1 MAERVLDVVPGLIK
15 GHKSD
20 GRCVYDAAAKRE
32 LVRRCHQPGISVAA
46 MALAHGINANLL
58 RSWITKVARREGRG
72 VGGAAALVPVTTAA
86 TAMVSSPS
94 KTPSSSPKS
103 RSGEST
109 VELELP
115 SGTVRVR
122 GVEAA
127 EVLRALIDGLLR
139 RA

>member
-15 GHKSD
+15 GHKRD

-32 LVRRCHQPGISVAA
+32 LVRRAQQPGTSVAA
-46 MALAHGINANLL
+46 LALAHGINANLL
-58 RSWITKVARREGRG
+58 RSWVTQTVGRERAKPGPS
-72 VGGAAALVPVTTAA
+72 AALVPVAAMATTTPA
-86 TAMVSSPS
+86 SSTKRTLS
-94 KTPSSSPKS
+94 E
-103 RSGEST
+103 GM

-122 GVEAA
+122 GVEPA
-127 EVLRALIDGLLR
+127 EILRALVDGLLR

>member
-32 LVRRCHQPGISVAA
+32 LVRRCHHPGISVAA

-58 RSWITKVARREGRG
+58 RSWITKSARREGREG
-72 VGGAAALVPVTTAA
+72 NGAAALVPVTTVA
-86 TAMVSSPS
+86 TAVVPSTPKAQSS
-94 KTPSSSPKS
+94 TRS
-103 RSGEST
+103 RSGESS

-122 GVEAA
+122 GIEAS
-127 EVLRALIDGLLR
+127 EVLRSLIDGLLR

>member
-32 LVRRCHQPGISVAA
+32 LVRRAQQPGTSVAA
-46 MALAHGINANLL
+46 LALAHGINTNLL
-58 RSWITKVARREGRG
+58 RSWVTQTLRRERG
-72 VGGAAALVPVTTAA
+72 KAGTSAALVPVTTVA
-86 TAMVSSPS
+86 TATPVSSTRKPS
-94 KTPSSSPKS
+94 CESS
-103 RSGEST
+103 

>member
-20 GRCVYDAAAKRE
+20 GRCVYDTAAKRE
-32 LVRRCHQPGISVAA
+32 LVRRAQQPGTSVAA
-46 MALAHGINANLL
+46 LALAHGINANLL
-58 RSWITKVARREGRG
+58 RSWVTHTVRRERG
-72 VGGAAALVPVTTAA
+72 KASSSAALVPVTTVAA
-86 TAMVSSPS
+86 TTATTASSTKPIVSENS
-94 KTPSSSPKS
+94 
-103 RSGEST
+103 
-109 VELELP
+109 VEIELP
-115 SGTVRVR
+115 RGTVRVR

>member
-1 MAERVLDVVPGLIK
+1 MAERVVDVVPGLIK
-15 GHKSD
+15 GYKSD

-58 RSWITKVARREGRG
+58 RAWITKSARREGREA
-72 VGGAAALVPVTTAA
+72 GGAAALVPVTTVG
-86 TAMVSSPS
+86 TAVVPSPS
-94 KTPSSSPKS
+94 KATSSSTKS

-115 SGTVRVR
+115 SGTVRLR

>member
-32 LVRRCHQPGISVAA
+32 LVRRCQEPGISVAA

-58 RSWITKVARREGRG
+58 RSWITKSGRREGREG
-72 VGGAAALVPVTTAA
+72 SGAAALVPVTTVG
-86 TAMVSSPS
+86 TAVVPSPS
-94 KTPSSSPKS
+94 KAPPSAGKI
-103 RSGEST
+103 RADEST

>member
-1 MAERVLDVVPGLIK
+1 MAERVLDVVPGLVK

-32 LVRRCHQPGISVAA
+32 LVRRCHQPGTSVAA
-46 MALAHGINANLL
+46 LALAHGINANLL
-58 RSWITKVARREGRG
+58 RSWITKSARRESGHVSRS
-72 VGGAAALVPVTTAA
+72 AALVPVTMVGTGVATLPSTAPLTSA
-86 TAMVSSPS
+86 
-94 KTPSSSPKS
+94 KT
-103 RSGEST
+103 RSGESS

-115 SGTVRVR
+115 NGTVRVR

>member
-1 MAERVLDVVPGLIK
+1 MSERVLDVVPGLIK

-20 GRCVYDAAAKRE
+20 GRCVYEAAAKRE
-32 LVRRCHQPGISVAA
+32 LVRRCRQPGISVAA

-58 RSWITKVARREGRG
+58 RSWITKSARREGREG
-72 VGGAAALVPVTTAA
+72 VDGAALVPVTTVGTAVVPLRSQA
-86 TAMVSSPS
+86 T
-94 KTPSSSPKS
+94 SSSTKS
-103 RSGEST
+103 RCGEST

-127 EVLRALIDGLLR
+127 EVLRVLIDGLLR

>member
-1 MAERVLDVVPGLIK
+1 MAERVLDVVPGLIN

-32 LVRRCHQPGISVAA
+32 LVRRAQQPGTSVAA
-46 MALAHGINANLL
+46 LALAHGINANLL
-58 RSWITKVARREGRG
+58 RSWVTKTLRRERG
-72 VGGAAALVPVTTAA
+72 KGGESAALVPVTTVA
-86 TAMVSSPS
+86 TAIATGTTTASRNKASRESS
-94 KTPSSSPKS
+94 
-103 RSGEST
+103 
-109 VELELP
+109 VDLELP

-127 EVLRALIDGLLR
+127 EVLRALVDGLIR

>member
-32 LVRRCHQPGISVAA
+32 LVRRAQQPGTSVAA
-46 MALAHGINANLL
+46 LALAHGINANLL
-58 RSWITKVARREGRG
+58 RSWVTQTLRRERG
-72 VGGAAALVPVTTAA
+72 KAGPSAALVPVTTVAA
-86 TAMVSSPS
+86 AVATTTPTSSTRKPS
-94 KTPSSSPKS
+94 CESS
-103 RSGEST
+103 
-109 VELELP
+109 VEIELP

-122 GVEAA
+122 GVEPA
-127 EVLRALIDGLLR
+127 EVLRALVDGLLR